1 MTEKDILRYLYL
13 LDRRLYIIISSGS
26 SWKPEYA
33 HELEGIDREL
43 AGLRE
48 LVSQEHGKR
57 GQKGRRE
64 GVGNKEKAAP
74 SEEQPVHGN
83 QCGLEARIQ
92 AVEQRIDKI
101 EQEALTLD
109 RLKEELVK
117 GETEFDYS

>member
-1 MTEKDILRYLYL
+1 MKPYMHSVPFLQSCYIRHMERPKQSREEAMTEKDILRYLYL

-57 GQKGRRE
+57 GQKGRRD
-64 GVGNKEKAAP
+64 GVAG
-74 SEEQPVHGN
+74 
-83 QCGLEARIQ
+83 
-92 AVEQRIDKI
+92 
-101 EQEALTLD
+101 
-109 RLKEELVK
+109 
-117 GETEFDYS
+117 